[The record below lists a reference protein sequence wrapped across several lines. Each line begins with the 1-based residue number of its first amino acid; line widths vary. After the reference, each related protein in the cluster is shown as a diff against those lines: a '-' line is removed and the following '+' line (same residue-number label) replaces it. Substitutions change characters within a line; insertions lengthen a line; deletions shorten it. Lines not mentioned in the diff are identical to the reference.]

1 MLSPETS
8 VSPTAY
14 EATQAPGM
22 LLGKEVKTGTN
33 FPGLWSLF
41 QLREIKNNIKRKFK
55 LLILAKISEEKGE
68 EKEK

>member
-1 MLSPETS
+1 MLSPETL

-22 LLGKEVKTGTN
+22 LLGKEVKTGTI
-33 FPGLWSLF
+33 FQEFGHFF

>member
-1 MLSPETS
+1 MLSPETL

-33 FPGLWSLF
+33 FPGVWSLF
-41 QLREIKNNIKRKFK
+41 
-55 LLILAKISEEKGE
+55 LAERDQKQYKKKVQIIDFG
-68 EKEK
+68 